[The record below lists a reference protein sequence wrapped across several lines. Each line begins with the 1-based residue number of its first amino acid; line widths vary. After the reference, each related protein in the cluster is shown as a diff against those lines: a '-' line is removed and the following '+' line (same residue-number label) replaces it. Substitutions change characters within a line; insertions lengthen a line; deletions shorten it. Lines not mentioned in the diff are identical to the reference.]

1 MAVIFPKS
9 SDIILK
15 ITGLVIALGAVGATA
30 AYTYYT
36 WPTVIDTGYQPAQ
49 PIPYSHKLHAGQMG
63 IDCYYCHSTVYKA
76 NFAAVPAQ
84 TTCMKCHMQVKKD
97 SPRLA
102 LLRQAADT
110 GEPIQWVQI
119 HRLPDYV
126 YFSHQAHLS
135 AGVSC
140 VSCHG
145 RIDQMIEVR
154 QEKPLN
160 MAWCLDCHRNPEAN
174 IRPAEL
180 VTKLDWVPDR
190 DPAEIG
196 REIIAQ
202 KHIEPPT
209 NCSGCHR

>member
-15 ITGLVIALGAVGATA
+15 VLGAVVALGAVGATA

-63 IDCYYCHSTVYKA
+63 IDCYYCHNTIYRA
-76 NFAAVPAQ
+76 NFAAVPSQ

-126 YFSHQAHLS
+126 YFSHHAHLS

-160 MAWCLDCHRNPEAN
+160 MAWCLECHRNPEAN

>member
-9 SDIILK
+9 SDIVLK
-15 ITGLVIALGAVGATA
+15 VAGLVIALGACGATA

-102 LLRQAADT
+102 LLREAADT
-110 GEPIQWVQI
+110 GKPIQWVQI
-119 HRLPDYV
+119 LRLPDYV

-145 RIDQMIEVR
+145 RIDQMIEVK

-196 REIIAQ
+196 REIIAK

>member
-15 ITGLVIALGAVGATA
+15 VVGAVLALGAVGATA

-36 WPTVIDTGYQPAQ
+36 WPTVIDTGYQPSQ

-63 IDCYYCHSTVYKA
+63 IDCYYCHSTVYRA

-102 LLRQAADT
+102 LLREAADT
-110 GEPIQWVQI
+110 GKPIQWVQI

-160 MAWCLDCHRNPEAN
+160 MAWCLECHRDPAPN

>member
-15 ITGLVIALGAVGATA
+15 VLGAVVALGAVGATA

-63 IDCYYCHSTVYKA
+63 IDCYYCHNTIYRA
-76 NFAAVPAQ
+76 NFAAVPSQ

-102 LLRQAADT
+102 LLHQAADT

-160 MAWCLDCHRNPEAN
+160 MAWCLECHRNPEAN

>member
-1 MAVIFPKS
+1 
-9 SDIILK
+9 
-15 ITGLVIALGAVGATA
+15 
-30 AYTYYT
+30 
-36 WPTVIDTGYQPAQ
+36 
-49 PIPYSHKLHAGQMG
+49 
-63 IDCYYCHSTVYKA
+63 
-76 NFAAVPAQ
+76 
-84 TTCMKCHMQVKKD
+84 MKCHMQVKKD

-102 LLRQAADT
+102 VLREAADT
-110 GEPIQWVQI
+110 GKPIQWVQI
-119 HRLPDYV
+119 HRLPDFV

-145 RIDQMIEVR
+145 RIDQMIEVK

-160 MAWCLDCHRNPEAN
+160 MAWCLECHRNPEAN

-180 VTKLDWVPDR
+180 VTKLDWVPDG

-196 REIIAQ
+196 REIIAK